1 MRRLAAAVAAMM
13 VLVLGG
19 CSGGGSDDAAEP
31 APSTT
36 SGATAT
42 TPDASE
48 PEAEA
53 EADAGSGG
61 GCAVLSAATVSEIL
75 GMAHVEDP
83 IPGAAPDGRIDD
95 DGTTGYACTFSPA
108 NGGAQDLVVTALDD
122 VDGGYDASVET
133 AEEFAADE
141 GEAASTAVDGVGTRA
156 QVFRG
161 QLGVDLYAEGTDGT
175 LVTISLTTFD
185 EDPVVE
191 DQVAELAVA
200 ILGE

>member
-1 MRRLAAAVAAMM
+1 M

-19 CSGGGSDDAAEP
+19 CSGGGSDDAEAP

-42 TPDASE
+42 TSDPSE
-48 PEAEA
+48 PEVETEA
-53 EADAGSGG
+53 ETDAGSGG

-75 GMAHVEDP
+75 GVAYVEDP

-95 DGTTGYACTFSPA
+95 DGTTGYACTFSLA
-108 NGGAQDLVVTALDD
+108 NGGALDLVVTTLDD
-122 VDGGYDASVET
+122 VDGGYDAAVAT

-141 GEAASTAVDGVGTRA
+141 GAAAGTAVDGVGTRA

-161 QLGVDLYAEGTDGT
+161 QLGVDLYAEGADGT
-175 LVTISLTTFD
+175 LVTVSLTTFD
-185 EDPVVE
+185 EDPAVE

-200 ILGE
+200 ILGD

>member
-1 MRRLAAAVAAMM
+1 MM

-19 CSGGGSDDAAEP
+19 CSGGGSDEAAEP

-42 TPDASE
+42 TPDPSE
-48 PEAEA
+48 PEVEVETEA
-53 EADAGSGG
+53 ETDAGSGG

-75 GMAHVEDP
+75 GMAYVEDP

-95 DGTTGYACTFSPA
+95 DGTTGYACTFSLA
-108 NGGAQDLVVTALDD
+108 NGGALDLVVTALDH
-122 VDGGYDASVET
+122 VDGAYDASVET

-141 GEAASTAVDGVGTRA
+141 GEAAGTAVDGVGTRA

-161 QLGVDLYAEGTDGT
+161 QLGVDFYAEGTDGT
-175 LVTISLTTFD
+175 LVTISLTTFN

-200 ILGE
+200 ILGD